1 MVCVRVNPGPAGGP
15 EAAQSRDR
23 PALRPPRTFDSPP
36 ARDHPGRVDDII
48 DLGAYLRRR
57 EEGDKAPRTAFA
69 VWGGD
74 GERARFS
81 LPLWR
86 VVYLSGGTRGGL
98 VWVPSGD
105 DRPAR
110 LRPFVV
116 LDLSEDPARTRFAA
130 SLVHGM
136 KDCAAPTLRE
146 EGEEGLTVYL
156 GEQDERCWYVVVDE
170 IGDSADALEGRVR
183 DDILFLAGECAGLLF
198 FRGFATEAGDGE

>member
-1 MVCVRVNPGPAGGP
+1 
-15 EAAQSRDR
+15 
-23 PALRPPRTFDSPP
+23 
-36 ARDHPGRVDDII
+36 VDDII
-48 DLGAYLRRR
+48 DLAEYLRRR

-69 VWGGD
+69 LWGGD

-86 VVYLSGGTRGGL
+86 VV
-98 VWVPSGD
+98 WVPSGD
-105 DRPAR
+105 ERPAR

-116 LDLSEDPARTRFAA
+116 LDLSEEPARTRFAA

-146 EGEEGLTVYL
+146 EGEEGLTLYL
-156 GEQDERCWYVVVDE
+156 GEQDGRRWYMVVDE

-183 DDILFLAGECAGLLF
+183 DDVHFLAGECAGLLF
-198 FRGFATEAGDGE
+198 FRGLATEAGDGE